1 MENLIQILSS
11 VGFTEK
17 EAKVYIALLQLGR
30 ASSYSISSRS
40 GLKKPTTYVIL
51 DELIKKGLATKIPRA
66 KKQQYIATPPEEFF
80 ANAEEKL
87 KQAKKALPELIT
99 MSENEKIKVQT
110 LFYEGVKGIED
121 ALSYHVKEMGG
132 KEIVGLF
139 ATAEDAPNDLLNVY
153 KSWGDKLNKAGVL
166 IRGITPE
173 HESTKEINEY
183 QAKQFSFKVKR
194 IPISDYSSKV
204 SLEAGDDFVRIIL
217 NKPQQALIIR
227 NPEFAKCIKEIFEI
241 VYSSK

>member
-1 MENLIQILSS
+1 MDNLIQMLGSAGLS
-11 VGFTEK
+11 EK

-51 DELIKKGLATKIPRA
+51 DELIKKGLVTKIPRA
-66 KKQQYIATPPEEFF
+66 KKQQYVAMPPEELF

-99 MSENEKIKVQT
+99 MAESEKVKVQT

-121 ALSYHVKEMGG
+121 ALSYHIKEMGG

-139 ATAEDAPNDLLNVY
+139 ATAEDAPKDLLSVY
-153 KSWGDKLNKAGVL
+153 TAWGDKLHKAGVQ
-166 IRGITPE
+166 IRGITPD
-173 HESTKEINEY
+173 HESTRDINAY
-183 QAKQFSFKVKR
+183 QAKQFSFTVKR
-194 IPISDYSSKV
+194 IPTTEYSSKV

-227 NPEFAKCIKEIFEI
+227 NPEFAKCVKEIFEM